1 MLLYYK
7 RAGANATL
15 TVLLNGVLLI
25 AASKAFG
32 TLLDTHVT
40 TVVSCAFLFLF
51 GSPAVKGFAITLVV
65 GLVTNLF
72 TSVFVSRVAFHWD
85 LCRRGAARKLSILS

>member
-1 MLLYYK
+1 MPLYYK
-7 RAGANATL
+7 CAGANATL
-15 TVLLNGVLLI
+15 RLLLNGVLLI

-72 TSVFVSRVAFHWD
+72 TSVFVSRVAFDWD
-85 LCRRGAARKLSILS
+85 LCRRGPAQKLSI